1 MYNQKKSIIFARI
14 KFNLLNLMGMKKFF
28 SLGLVLLLAL
38 TIQAQNY
45 PQLFGIKV
53 GQSTSSEVVQKLTN
67 LGIEHDEEDGLIM
80 FESDFGWLGT
90 PMKLGMYMEHN
101 DKIVMSLFMC
111 ENLNDGLAEKF
122 MKDVRVKYN
131 ENESVMPEIT
141 DGMLEEISG
150 TVLDVWSQ
158 DGEISM
164 IACSTDE
171 AYGVILYD
179 REALFA
185 LVAESL
191 AEEVEEMSDEDFFE
205 LLMQVAEEYEEEED
219 PAIVET
225 KKIIEEEVSKAAEL
239 LVGKQVDFMT
249 KCTGI
254 TFDGRD
260 ITYVYEVD
268 ESYISLSQLDMEQ
281 IKNVQLQLVDS
292 IEMYQVLK
300 DNLKTI
306 GGTIKYVYVGS
317 LSQEVVSYSL
327 W

>member
-1 MYNQKKSIIFARI
+1 MS
-14 KFNLLNLMGMKKFF
+14 MKKFF
-28 SLGLVLLLAL
+28 SFGLVLLLAL

-101 DKIVMSLFMC
+101 DKIVMSLFMG

-131 ENESVMPEIT
+131 ENESVMPEII

-317 LSQEVVSYSL
+317 LSQEEVSYNL

>member
-1 MYNQKKSIIFARI
+1 
-14 KFNLLNLMGMKKFF
+14 
-28 SLGLVLLLAL
+28 
-38 TIQAQNY
+38 
-45 PQLFGIKV
+45 V

-131 ENESVMPEIT
+131 ENESVMPEII

-150 TVLDVWSQ
+150 TVLDIWSQ

-317 LSQEVVSYSL
+317 LSQEEVSYNL

>member
-1 MYNQKKSIIFARI
+1 M
-14 KFNLLNLMGMKKFF
+14 FNLLNVMSMKKFF

-67 LGIEHDEEDGLIM
+67 LGIEHDDEDGLIM

-101 DKIVMSLFMC
+101 DKIVMSLFMG

-131 ENESVMPEIT
+131 ENESVMPEII

-225 KKIIEEEVSKAAEL
+225 KKIIEEKVSKAAEL

-260 ITYVYEVD
+260 VTYVYEVD

-317 LSQEVVSYSL
+317 LSQEEVSYNL

>member
-1 MYNQKKSIIFARI
+1 
-14 KFNLLNLMGMKKFF
+14 MKKFF
-28 SLGLVLLLAL
+28 SLGLVLVLAL

-101 DKIVMSLFMC
+101 DKIVMSLFMG

-131 ENESVMPEIT
+131 ENESVMPEII

-150 TVLDVWSQ
+150 TVFDVWSQ

-249 KCTGI
+249 KCTDI

-317 LSQEVVSYSL
+317 LSQEEVSYNL

>member
-1 MYNQKKSIIFARI
+1 M
-14 KFNLLNLMGMKKFF
+14 FNLLNLMSMKKFF

-53 GQSTSSEVVQKLTN
+53 GQSTSLEIVQKLTN
-67 LGIEHDEEDGLIM
+67 LGIEHDEEDGIIM

-90 PMKLGMYMEHN
+90 PMKLGMYLEHN
-101 DKIVMSLFMC
+101 DTLVMSLFMG
-111 ENLNDGLAEKF
+111 ENLNDGVAEKF

-131 ENESVMPEIT
+131 ENESVMPEII

-260 ITYVYEVD
+260 VTYVYEVD

-306 GGTIKYVYVGS
+306 GGTVKYVYVGS
-317 LSQEVVSYSL
+317 LSQEEVSYNL

>member
-1 MYNQKKSIIFARI
+1 
-14 KFNLLNLMGMKKFF
+14 
-28 SLGLVLLLAL
+28 LAL

-67 LGIEHDEEDGLIM
+67 LGIEHDDEDGLIM

-131 ENESVMPEIT
+131 ENESVMPEII

-164 IACSTDE
+164 IACSSDK

-225 KKIIEEEVSKAAEL
+225 KKIIEEKVSKAAEL

-260 ITYVYEVD
+260 VTYVYEVD
-268 ESYISLSQLDMEQ
+268 ESYISLSQLDMEL

-292 IEMYQVLK
+292 NEMLQVLK